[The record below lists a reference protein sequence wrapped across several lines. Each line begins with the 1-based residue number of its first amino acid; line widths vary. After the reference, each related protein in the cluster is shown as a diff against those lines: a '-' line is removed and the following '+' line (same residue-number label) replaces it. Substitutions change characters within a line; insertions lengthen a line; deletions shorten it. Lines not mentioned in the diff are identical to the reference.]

1 MEEFCI
7 SSELIGIDLANKPI
21 IEVTEYTNSYKS
33 LLGYAVFYALSY
45 VLLTYVL
52 NQLNFIVGGVL
63 LTVAIIAVLNMAVTI
78 LFRKRQ
84 HRGLDKAECGRI
96 AVLSVLMITAI
107 SAVMFVLNMNVLITS
122 MDINITWVDI
132 HNSGMHKVMA
142 VVGIITLIIHYA
154 VIFYSLWYMQR
165 FWKT

>member
-1 MEEFCI
+1 MGQFCI

-21 IEVTEYTNSYKS
+21 IEVTEYTKSYKS

-63 LTVAIIAVLNMAVTI
+63 LTVAIIAVLNMAVTF

-96 AVLSVLMITAI
+96 AILSVLMITAV
-107 SAVMFVLNMNVLITS
+107 SVVMFVLNTNVLITS
-122 MDINITWVDI
+122 MNINITWVDI
-132 HNSGMHKVMA
+132 HDSGMHKVMA
-142 VVGIITLIIHYA
+142 VVGIVTLIIHYA

-165 FWKT
+165 LWKT

>member
-1 MEEFCI
+1 M
-7 SSELIGIDLANKPI
+7 ANKLI
-21 IEVTEYTNSYKS
+21 IEVTEYTKSYKS
-33 LLGYAVFYALSY
+33 LLVYAVFYALSY

-52 NQLNFIVGGVL
+52 NQFNFIVGGVL
-63 LTVAIIAVLNMAVTI
+63 LTVAIIAMLNMTMTF

-96 AVLSVLMITAI
+96 AVLSVLMITAV
-107 SAVMFVLNMNVLITS
+107 SVVMFVLNTNVLITS

-142 VVGIITLIIHYA
+142 VVGVITLIIHYA